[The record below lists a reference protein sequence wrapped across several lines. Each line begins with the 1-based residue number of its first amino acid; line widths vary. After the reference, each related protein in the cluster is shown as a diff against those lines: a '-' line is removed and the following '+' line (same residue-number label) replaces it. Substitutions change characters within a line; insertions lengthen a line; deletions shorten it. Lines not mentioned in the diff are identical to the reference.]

1 MTAPRFEPRNP
12 DFAART
18 RDSFL
23 RQSFMNTLGAEL
35 QAVEPGEVTIRLEH
49 RPDLCQQHGFFHG
62 GVVGTLADNAGGY
75 ATFSLLAK
83 DDSVLTV
90 EYKLNLMA
98 PAEGEALVVT
108 GSVVRAGR
116 TITVARS
123 EVSVLRSG
131 TAVPCAE
138 MLGTFMTLHG
148 KSDHAPPS
156 A

>member
-1 MTAPRFEPRNP
+1 MLRFEPRNP

-23 RQSFMNTLGAEL
+23 RQSFMVTLGAEL
-35 QAVEPGEVTIRLEH
+35 QSVEPGEVVIRLEH
-49 RPDLCQQHGFFHG
+49 RSDLCQQHGFFHG

-123 EVSVLRSG
+123 EVSVLRGG

-138 MLGTFMTLHG
+138 MLGTFMILHG